1 MTAFE
6 PRTAVFECNAS
17 RKWVQKGAQIGN
29 QTGAAIIGVLVVL
42 ALCTML
48 VSGLF
53 AREYITIRSV
63 ENRASLSQIRWME
76 RAVLDWV
83 QVALRFDAM
92 NDARAG
98 KVSDEC
104 TEPWTVFVD
113 RETQLDETTTGGIAL
128 STPERPAIIS
138 GQVKDAQ
145 ARFNL
150 NNLIDASKDPII
162 EKSAVQ
168 LAAFNRLLTHLQLPV
183 SLADTLADY
192 LLLVRP
198 RTVGDKTTPAT
209 QPQLMFIEDLIGLP
223 GFTQENLSKLE
234 KFVIFLPGKL
244 QTSVNVNFAEPE
256 VLAAVI
262 DGLSLGDAR
271 RASQASQCR
280 TPINQKDKIS
290 QAFGGSNSL
299 NLTLVDVKTDFFLVD
314 GNVRFDRM
322 EVKTE
327 ALLKRDRTGFKVE
340 VVWQQRK

>member
-1 MTAFE
+1 VKPPVT
-6 PRTAVFECNAS
+6 RAS
-17 RKWVQKGAQIGN
+17 WARHCAGSQA
-29 QTGAAIIGVLVVL
+29 GAAIIGVLVVL

-63 ENRASLSQIRWME
+63 ENRVSLSQIRWME

-98 KVSDEC
+98 KLSDEC

-128 STPERPAIIS
+128 STAEKPAIIS

-150 NNLIDASKDPII
+150 NNLIDASKDPVI

-168 LAAFNRLLTHLQLPV
+168 IEAFRRLLTHLQLPV
-183 SLADTLADY
+183 GLADTVADY
-192 LLLVRP
+192 LILVRP
-198 RTVGDKTTPAT
+198 RTVGEKTTPAT
-209 QPQLMFIEDLIGLP
+209 KPQLMFIEDLISLP
-223 GFTQENLSKLE
+223 GFTQEHLRKLE
-234 KFVIFLPGKL
+234 KFVIFLPTKL
-244 QTSVNVNFAEPE
+244 QTTVNVNFAEPE

-262 DGLSLGDAR
+262 DGLSMGDAR
-271 RASQASQCR
+271 RVSQASQCR

-290 QAFGGSNSL
+290 QTFGGSNTL
-299 NLTLVDVKTDFFLVD
+299 NLNLVDVKTDFFLVD

>member
-1 MTAFE
+1 
-6 PRTAVFECNAS
+6 VKHS
-17 RKWVQKGAQIGN
+17 GALIALAINRHWRQS
-29 QTGAAIIGVLVVL
+29 GAAIIGVLVVL

-53 AREYITIRSV
+53 SREYITIRSV

-92 NDARAG
+92 NDARAS
-98 KVSDEC
+98 KLSDEC

-128 STPERPAIIS
+128 STPEKPAIIS

-168 LAAFNRLLTHLQLPV
+168 MEAFRRLLTNLQLPLGLV
-183 SLADTLADY
+183 DSLADY
-192 LLLVRP
+192 LILIRP
-198 RTVGDKTTPAT
+198 RTVGDKTVPAT
-209 QPQLMFIEDLIGLP
+209 KPQLMFVEDLIGLP
-223 GFTQENLSKLE
+223 GFTQDHLKKLE
-234 KFVIFLPGKL
+234 KFVIFLPTKL
-244 QTSVNVNFAEPE
+244 QTTVNVNFAEPE

-262 DGLSLGDAR
+262 EGLSMGEAR
-271 RASQASQCR
+271 RVSQASQCR
-280 TPINQKDKIS
+280 TPINQKDKIN
-290 QAFGGSNSL
+290 QVFGASTSL
-299 NLTLVDVKTDFFLVD
+299 NLNLVDVKTDYFLVD

-327 ALLKRDRTGFKVE
+327 ALLKRDRGGFKVE

>member
-1 MTAFE
+1 LRPHPF
-6 PRTAVFECNAS
+6 
-17 RKWVQKGAQIGN
+17 N
-29 QTGAAIIGVLVVL
+29 QLGQTQAPPPQQGAAIIGVLVVL

-92 NDARAG
+92 NDARAA
-98 KVSDEC
+98 KISDEC

-128 STPERPAIIS
+128 STPDKPAIIS

-150 NNLIDASKDPII
+150 NNLVDASKDPII
-162 EKSAVQ
+162 EKSVVQ
-168 LAAFNRLLTHLQLPV
+168 IEALKRLLTNLQLPV
-183 SLADTLADY
+183 GLAETVADY
-192 LLLVRP
+192 LILVKP
-198 RTVGDKTTPAT
+198 RTVGDKTVPAT
-209 QPQLMFIEDLIGLP
+209 KPQLMFIEDLIGLP
-223 GFTQENLSKLE
+223 GFNQEHLRKLE
-234 KFVIFLPGKL
+234 KFVIFLPTKL
-244 QTSVNVNFAEPE
+244 QTTVNVNFAEPE

-262 DGLSLGDAR
+262 DGLSMGDAR
-271 RASQASQCR
+271 RVSQASQCR

-290 QAFGGSNSL
+290 QVFGGSNTL
-299 NLTLVDVKTDFFLVD
+299 NLNLVDVKTDFFLVD

>member
-1 MTAFE
+1 VLRACSPHRFAKR
-6 PRTAVFECNAS
+6 PHAYDVALH
-17 RKWVQKGAQIGN
+17 QG
-29 QTGAAIIGVLVVL
+29 GAAIIGVLVVL

-98 KVSDEC
+98 KISDEC

-128 STPERPAIIS
+128 STAEKPAIIS

-168 LAAFNRLLTHLQLPV
+168 IAVFQRLLTNLQLPV
-183 SLADTLADY
+183 SLADALADY
-192 LLLVRP
+192 LLLVKP
-198 RTVGDKTTPAT
+198 RTVGDKTAPAT
-209 QPQLMFIEDLIGLP
+209 KPQLLFVEDLIGLP
-223 GFTQENLSKLE
+223 GFTQDNLRKLE
-234 KFVIFLPGKL
+234 KFVIFLPTKL

-262 DGLSLGDAR
+262 EGLSMGEAR
-271 RASQASQCR
+271 RVSQASQCR
-280 TPINQKDKIS
+280 TPINQKDKIT
-290 QAFGGSNSL
+290 QAFGASNAL
-299 NLTLVDVKTDFFLVD
+299 NLNLVDVKTDFFLVD